1 MILLLSFT
9 GAIEINVSTN
19 PHFFKRMTKQTPKVG
34 DAVHVKSLKRVGH
47 ITECL
52 RGETYRVQVGSL
64 TMVVS
69 SSDLEN
75 APAPNSTSSKA
86 VTFPTLPRSARVPT
100 TIDLHGLSVEDAVRK
115 LESWL
120 NECIIAGHGAV
131 KVVHG
136 LGTGRVQRAA
146 HETLQRY
153 AAVRA
158 FRLNDLNPGETDVYI
173 G

>member
-1 MILLLSFT
+1 M
-9 GAIEINVSTN
+9 TN
-19 PHFFKRMTKQTPKVG
+19 QPLQVG
-34 DAVHVKSLKRVGH
+34 DPVVVKSLKKRGH
-47 ITECL
+47 ISECL
-52 RGETYRVQVGSL
+52 RGDTYRVHVGSL
-64 TMVVS
+64 SIVVAR
-69 SSDLEN
+69 SDLE
-75 APAPNSTSSKA
+75 AATTSPSSALKT
-86 VTFPTLPRSARVPT
+86 VTYPTRPKSARVPT
-100 TIDLHGLSVEDAVRK
+100 TIDLHGLTVEDAVRE

-120 NECIIAGHGAV
+120 NECIIAGHGTV